1 MVPSEPQNGAS
12 PDVSGPAGSSRR
24 RNGLDS
30 RPCQRPQASRRL
42 HAVRKT
48 VHQVRLAVRL
58 KECVIPPLTR
68 TSAECSPSTF
78 ESEAHR
84 AHASPAGLD
93 GRRWEKPVTG
103 QPPPVVEDPSA
114 GVADPARRREP
125 AVLRVWASV
134 ELAIACAALV
144 LIFVSVLWQVV
155 SRFVPA
161 LNWPGV
167 GELAGYSLIVL
178 TFIMVG
184 YLIGN
189 NGHITIQIIDYVA
202 KGRAMVVVKAVSAA
216 CTAVICALLVWEAY
230 ELIQ

>member
-1 MVPSEPQNGAS
+1 MTGEP
-12 PDVSGPAGSSRR
+12 V
-24 RNGLDS
+24 
-30 RPCQRPQASRRL
+30 
-42 HAVRKT
+42 
-48 VHQVRLAVRL
+48 
-58 KECVIPPLTR
+58 
-68 TSAECSPSTF
+68 
-78 ESEAHR
+78 
-84 AHASPAGLD
+84 
-93 GRRWEKPVTG
+93 PVTSD
-103 QPPPVVEDPSA
+103 PPAA
-114 GVADPARRREP
+114 GTEPARRREP
-125 AVLRVWASV
+125 AALRAWASV

-167 GELAGYSLIVL
+167 SELAGYSLIAL

-202 KGRAMVVVKAVSAA
+202 KGRALVVVRAVSAV

-230 ELIQ
+230 ALIRAFPSRRTAALGIPIWILYTFPLLGFASGAVRAVVRIFYANRDDVVFDAAEAR